1 MEKLKGYGQER
12 LVYVD
17 EAGIDDTIDYPY
29 GYCHKSQRY
38 VAEKLGH
45 RKKRISVVSGW
56 RQGERIAPMRFEG
69 YCNSQVI
76 CKWVKEFLV
85 PELIPGQI
93 VLIDNASFHPQARIE
108 KLVSQARCEVIFLPT
123 YSPDLNKIEHFWER
137 LKKEVGK
144 LKNQCESL
152 YDAIIEAL
160 S

>member
-1 MEKLKGYGQER
+1 M
-12 LVYVD
+12 
-17 EAGIDDTIDYPY
+17 
-29 GYCHKSQRY
+29 
-38 VAEKLGH
+38 
-45 RKKRISVVSGW
+45 
-56 RQGERIAPMRFEG
+56 
-69 YCNSQVI
+69 
-76 CKWVKEFLV
+76 KEFLV

-108 KLVSQARCEVIFLPT
+108 KLVSPARCEVIFLPT

-152 YDAIIEAL
+152 YDAIIEAFKIL